1 MLPQSLLCSL
11 LGLKRKYIIESWKH
25 IAIRIWNRDIHLRNH
40 TLLVQKKKKKGFIE
54 LCLFWWP
61 RHMVLW
67 HPNFLKARLC
77 ARELRS
83 WWKIELILGTCES
96 SFTNG
101 WSPSRRARTFFFYLF
116 LHAQCCIHGI
126 IKKKTQH
133 AKK

>member
-11 LGLKRKYIIESWKH
+11 LGLKRKNIIESWKH

-101 WSPSRRARTFFFYLF
+101 WSPSRRARSFFFFLF

>member
-1 MLPQSLLCSL
+1 MLPQSLLFSL

-101 WSPSRRARTFFFYLF
+101 WSPSRRARSFFFFLF